1 MEYLCLC
8 ISIYEQSLMDVLWC
22 YRMDDGGGHCDID
35 QMLASQLAAPTLYF
49 HSGLGQELLHNTF
62 WGCNVCVWRIFMEIL
77 QQQQKSLF
85 KVHWCWAEERN
96 LETFDISDGF
106 GELVNFLIGLMEFLC
121 SITLF
126 IPQTVMEVPGPG
138 DNARIIHSHKVRKPA
153 PSPSHPSGL
162 SEE

>member
-1 MEYLCLC
+1 MVGVGGVLAAAAAATSIHVSLGGKRENRANFLMKYLCLC

-49 HSGLGQELLHNTF
+49 HSWLGQELLHNTF

-85 KVHWCWAEERN
+85 
-96 LETFDISDGF
+96 
-106 GELVNFLIGLMEFLC
+106 
-121 SITLF
+121 
-126 IPQTVMEVPGPG
+126 
-138 DNARIIHSHKVRKPA
+138 
-153 PSPSHPSGL
+153 
-162 SEE
+162 

>member
-49 HSGLGQELLHNTF
+49 HSGLGQLYRTSY
-62 WGCNVCVWRIFMEIL
+62 IIL